1 MTENVHHLAH
11 MTNIKNERDTAKMRV
26 VFDALVKSTI
36 F

>member
-26 VFDALVKSTI
+26 VFVALVKSTT